1 MSKHRVFLLTLGLL
15 AMMGFMASQARA
27 ETMTLTV
34 YAGSGTSGAVLYS
47 TLGSSANSVT
57 ADVAALNGALSGG
70 GFAAYTFSNLGG
82 VSNNPGANNPIGGI
96 LQASGNFTVKPGPGA
111 STPITVVV
119 TEDGFTAPSGF
130 PAGHLTDL
138 GTANYAGVAAGGT
151 AADTGIYAA
160 PSVGPTVQASTSPST
175 LTATGA
181 VIDVHS
187 ATSST
192 GFSPFLIPYT
202 LTSMTVL
209 SVDPG
214 SAAGG
219 SVGFTNKVTVTGVPE
234 PATVV
239 MMLTGMPLPLVVLG
253 ILRRRRAAA

>member
-15 AMMGFMASQARA
+15 AMMGFMSSQAHA

-82 VSNNPGANNPIGGI
+82 VSNNPGANNPIGGV
-96 LQASGNFTVKPGPGA
+96 LQAAGDLSVTAGSGAG
-111 STPITVVV
+111 TPITIVV
-119 TEDGFTAPSGF
+119 TEDGFTAPSG
-130 PAGHLTDL
+130 GL
-138 GTANYAGVAAGGT
+138 GGILSDRAITNYAGIRAGGT
-151 AADTGIYAA
+151 TAGTGMFAA
-160 PSVGPTVQASTSPST
+160 PSISPTVTGSTSPSP
-175 LTATGA
+175 A
-181 VIDVHS
+181 VANGNILDIHDS
-187 ATSST
+187 SST
-192 GFSPFLIPYT
+192 TNVSAYQIPYT
-202 LTSMTVL
+202 LISMTVI
-209 SVDPG
+209 SVNPG
-214 SAAGG
+214 TSRG
-219 SVGFTNKVTVTGVPE
+219 SVGILNKVELLSGIPE
-234 PATVV
+234 PASVV

>member
-15 AMMGFMASQARA
+15 AMMGFMSSQARA

-47 TLGSSANSVT
+47 TLGSSPNAVT

-70 GFAAYTFSNLGG
+70 GFAAYSFSNLGG

-96 LQASGNFTVKPGPGA
+96 LQASGDLTVVPGSGE
-111 STPITVVV
+111 STPITIVV
-119 TEDGFTAPSGF
+119 TEDGFTAPSGY
-130 PAGHLTDL
+130 PAGALRDL
-138 GTANYAGVAAGGT
+138 ATANYAGVVPGGT
-151 AADTGIYAA
+151 TESSGMYAA
-160 PSVGPTVQASTSPST
+160 PSASPSVLASTSPGP
-175 LTATGA
+175 LTATGGILDIHA
-181 VIDVHS
+181 
-187 ATSST
+187 ATSTT

-209 SVDPG
+209 NVDPA

-253 ILRRRRAAA
+253 LLRRRRAAA